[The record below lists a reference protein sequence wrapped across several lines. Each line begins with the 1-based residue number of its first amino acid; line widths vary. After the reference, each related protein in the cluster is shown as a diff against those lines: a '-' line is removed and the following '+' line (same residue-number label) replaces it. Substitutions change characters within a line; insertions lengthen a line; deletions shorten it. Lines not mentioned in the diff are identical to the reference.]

1 MLLFCN
7 ICRTDATAIF
17 VTDVTAL
24 RLPSI
29 WRMTMIIKK
38 CWPKRKKNM
47 RNSNSM
53 MVMIIMPYQALFV
66 SQRNQSRCIE
76 LYNHKGDCLVPKM
89 PIVDVNKDDKQLRCN
104 IQLCKVTQ
112 PILMLPCY
120 CFNKRDHPKYAHTC
134 CFKEHILEK
143 HHVQHP
149 NPEQHE
155 NFRVGVCTKN
165 CYLKY
170 KVSFKKE
177 PQSKKVVW

>member
-1 MLLFCN
+1 LENDDDNQKMLAKEKEEYEKQQQHDGN
-7 ICRTDATAIF
+7 DNNA
-17 VTDVTAL
+17 
-24 RLPSI
+24 LPSI
-29 WRMTMIIKK
+29 
-38 CWPKRKKNM
+38 
-47 RNSNSM
+47 
-53 MVMIIMPYQALFV
+53 V
-66 SQRNQSRCIE
+66 CISE
-76 LYNHKGDCLVPKM
+76 ESEPLYNHKGDCLVPKM

-155 NFRVGVCTKN
+155 NSRVGVCTKN